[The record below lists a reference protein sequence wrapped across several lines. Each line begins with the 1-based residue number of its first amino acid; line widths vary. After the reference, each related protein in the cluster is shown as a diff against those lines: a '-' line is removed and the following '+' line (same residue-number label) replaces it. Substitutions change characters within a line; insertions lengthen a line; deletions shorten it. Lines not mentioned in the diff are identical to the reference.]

1 MVLQNMLH
9 AEEVYVQTKTS
20 GGMAGPLRIDMSRGK
35 ACLQVGR

>member
-9 AEEVYVQTKTS
+9 AEVYVQTQMSS
-20 GGMAGPLRIDMSRGK
+20 GQAGPLRINMSLGK